1 MLSLSVCDSPHNT
14 CGTDTNLKANHHS
27 SSCFALIRI
36 TWLILH
42 ASRCFIG
49 ILANVRTVAIS
60 SPQLHE
66 NSLPSSCQSARFQ
79 QIFCLSS
86 NPGRYFKS
94 QHLLKKRS
102 VLGSSCSGS
111 MFTCADVIFYAK
123 SCWSENL
130 DSEFITIK

>member
-1 MLSLSVCDSPHNT
+1 MRSFGHHKHQSTVRDVFSQNGQSSQMLSLSVCDSPHNT
-14 CGTDTNLKANHHS
+14 CDTDTNLKANHHS

-66 NSLPSSCQSARFQ
+66 NSLPSSY
-79 QIFCLSS
+79 QISRRATMQLKHVLSQMAHPS
-86 NPGRYFKS
+86 PHRRRDK
-94 QHLLKKRS
+94 
-102 VLGSSCSGS
+102 
-111 MFTCADVIFYAK
+111 T
-123 SCWSENL
+123 
-130 DSEFITIK
+130 